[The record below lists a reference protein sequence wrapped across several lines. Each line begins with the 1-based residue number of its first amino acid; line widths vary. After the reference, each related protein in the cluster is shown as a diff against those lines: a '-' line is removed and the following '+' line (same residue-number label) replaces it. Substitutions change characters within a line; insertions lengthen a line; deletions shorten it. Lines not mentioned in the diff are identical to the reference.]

1 MLLII
6 LTLNHHTSPSHYSS
20 QSFPKEPSF
29 KPNSQIFYISA
40 IAMAFQKFIYLSA
53 VVLSTLSLA
62 KALPSTGSF
71 KTADQ
76 VSNYTIVPWVWKGQV
91 SPGGA
96 EVELEVDTLSELVPK
111 IKSVYPD
118 YVEPVQSENS
128 TSIAARA
135 AQYPSVSPDSLFN
148 AF

>member
-1 MLLII
+1 
-6 LTLNHHTSPSHYSS
+6 
-20 QSFPKEPSF
+20 
-29 KPNSQIFYISA
+29 
-40 IAMAFQKFIYLSA
+40 MAFQKFIYLSA